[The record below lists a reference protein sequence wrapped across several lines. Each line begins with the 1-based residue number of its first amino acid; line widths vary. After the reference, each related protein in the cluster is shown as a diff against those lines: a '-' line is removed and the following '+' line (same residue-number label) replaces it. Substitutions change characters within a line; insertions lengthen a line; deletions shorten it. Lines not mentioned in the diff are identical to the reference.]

1 MIYLRRRIVRPEP
14 FTLDPTLKKGSVWN
28 HLDVKLGL
36 RQNPVHRV
44 VKNGVRFAA
53 VLLVAVL
60 RADVG
65 NLEFELVRRTGRITG
80 RVVGN
85 VEPRINAKLLM
96 EAV

>member
-1 MIYLRRRIVRPEP
+1 MK
-14 FTLDPTLKKGSVWN
+14 F
-28 HLDVKLGL
+28 GL

-53 VLLVAVL
+53 AVLLVAVL

-65 NLEFELVRRTGRITG
+65 YLEFELVRRTGWITG
-80 RVVGN
+80 GVVGN
-85 VEPRINAKLLM
+85 VEPGINAKLLM

>member
-1 MIYLRRRIVRPEP
+1 M
-14 FTLDPTLKKGSVWN
+14 
-28 HLDVKLGL
+28 KLGL

-85 VEPRINAKLLM
+85 VEPRIYAKLLM